1 MGKAVTSLERQIGL
15 RRDACPCWQVSDT
28 GEAMDI
34 NLTTPALLIPAI
46 SLLLLTYSNKFLAL
60 AALIRNLYDR
70 YQVRP
75 DEVIVA
81 QIGNLRYR
89 VILIR
94 NMTSFAVLSL
104 LLCVICMFVLFA
116 GQMVLGKITFGI
128 SLVLMTISLGL
139 SIRETQVSVN
149 ALSLQMRDLEVK
161 DGRPSHDHV
170 R

>member
-1 MGKAVTSLERQIGL
+1 
-15 RRDACPCWQVSDT
+15 
-28 GEAMDI
+28 MDI